1 MNHLIGS
8 KDFQNTNN
16 MEIKEI
22 VSYYVNNS
30 NDVLE
35 VSFRTIDDDDTELRN
50 AEIPVVEITAFG
62 YDFIKGDSNILE
74 SFEDDDDF
82 FDEISMIP
90 DDELDLYEMTQFL
103 NEYYSVYPNQ
113 LPKKELF

>member
-1 MNHLIGS
+1 
-8 KDFQNTNN
+8 

-62 YDFIKGDSNILE
+62 YDFIKGESNILE
-74 SFEDDDDF
+74 SFEDDEDVDF
-82 FDEISMIP
+82 FDEISMIS
-90 DDELDLYEMTQFL
+90 DNSLDEFEMTQFL

>member
-1 MNHLIGS
+1 
-8 KDFQNTNN
+8 

-62 YDFIKGDSNILE
+62 YDFIKGESNILE
-74 SFEDDDDF
+74 NYEDDDDDF
-82 FDEISMIP
+82 FDEISMSP
-90 DDELDLYEMTQFL
+90 ENELDSYEITQFL